1 MRLGTWP
8 TATWPDFS
16 EQQEFFPGTQLLNFR
31 LSAHLFAQSKY
42 KDKSQELIIGIMSK
56 LMDRTIGTARVEV
69 KRFTCDSYF
78 LLVWALYSFLAIN
91 RIVITLA
98 LTPAPSSEMSSVLE
112 EKNTLGDTSGP
123 WDRADQ
129 ITGRGKNKKI
139 FLFLL
144 SILVYFWLLK
154 FSYYLFPATL
164 VIGWFCF

>member
-16 EQQEFFPGTQLLNFR
+16 EQQEFFPGTQLLNFK

-42 KDKSQELIIGIMSK
+42 KDKSQDFFIGIRSK

-69 KRFTCDSYF
+69 KRFTCDSSF

-129 ITGRGKNKKI
+129 ITGWDKKI
-139 FLFLL
+139 FVFTLNLSALL
-144 SILVYFWLLK
+144 AASIFYH
-154 FSYYLFPATL
+154 LFPAT
-164 VIGWFCF
+164 